1 MHSFRWRL
9 LKITFLIFQLYIF
22 QEKIGLSHD
31 IYINYKGLILEGLL
45 FHSIK
50 NIRWSTE
57 EKGLNYPLEI
67 GIDKSAFLQTSPP
80 LSFFFSQTN
89 VSMSGGVSNYNWA
102 AIQSRYQ
109 LGNGE
114 GIGTSHCPRGWHNG
128 HRRGRLSR
136 SVISRGGRERSPTNF
151 SPFNRRFHAFVAS
164 GSHGGA
170 AWTKFIFQCN
180 DKGRS
185 FQLLNDNYYTLKF

>member
-1 MHSFRWRL
+1 MHSFRRRF

-80 LSFFFSQTN
+80 LSFFFFADKRVDVWRS
-89 VSMSGGVSNYNWA
+89 
-102 AIQSRYQ
+102 IQLQ
-109 LGNGE
+109 LGRDSIAISTRERGGNRDIPLSPGLAQWPQARTSFALRYLERREGE
-114 GIGTSHCPRGWHNG
+114 IPHEFLPFQPS
-128 HRRGRLSR
+128 
-136 SVISRGGRERSPTNF
+136 ISRF
-151 SPFNRRFHAFVAS
+151 RRV
-164 GSHGGA
+164 GKPR
-170 AWTKFIFQCN
+170 WRCM
-180 DKGRS
+180 DKIH
-185 FQLLNDNYYTLKF
+185 FPM